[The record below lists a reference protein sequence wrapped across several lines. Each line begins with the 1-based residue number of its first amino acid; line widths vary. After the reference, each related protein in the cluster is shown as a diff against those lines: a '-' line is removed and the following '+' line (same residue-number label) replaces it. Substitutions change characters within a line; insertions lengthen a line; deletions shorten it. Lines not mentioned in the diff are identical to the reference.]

1 MDVQLRLFGTH
12 VLNGTDD
19 LTEFG
24 KQGFVGQLQLMLLGF
39 GESEVDHFGDWLAV
53 LSADQHV
60 AGFEVAM
67 NDSFLV
73 SMMHGLANRNEQF
86 QAVAHR

>member
-24 KQGFVGQLQLMLLGF
+24 KQGFVGQLHLMLLGF
-39 GESEVDHFGDWLAV
+39 GESEVDHFGDRLAI
-53 LSADQHV
+53 LSANHHV